1 MYHSYDIKIC
11 FCFSVLKTLIKLKK
25 ESPDYISI
33 KALSKIK
40 ETIIRLGKIG
50 CSFLFS
56 LFIIFYS
63 NPMLYPILNVTIYF
77 TCITIFLYILLRL
90 KTYPLLHYCYYTHFS
105 ITSLDSLKW
114 SIFQKAHEKHLPVI
128 YILHDGPLFI
138 ELYWV
143 IFVFRHF
150 HLAGFPVCCD
160 YICCTCVYLCQWTKL
175 VR

>member
-63 NPMLYPILNVTIYF
+63 NPMLYPVLNVTIYF
-77 TCITIFLYILLRL
+77 TCITIFLYILLCL

-114 SIFQKAHEKHLPVI
+114 SIFQKAHEKHLI

-143 IFVFRHF
+143 IFVFRYF